1 MVTKSSLAVI
11 QPGGGVPARAK
22 AKPAASGLALINE
35 VLDADI
41 VQAMVDADRFRL
53 QVQREDTYLGGEGE
67 IRPEL
72 LEGAKPLH
80 RRWLPDSARAFAA
93 YDCLTEMTFP
103 GAQRFPL
110 TQADASTMLHYLF
123 GAMGKRRNDEGGG
136 QTAGVCRYVQ
146 SCKQRSRTGPRFVG
160 IDAEASRDPGNRH
173 QATDGSKNFRA
184 VGSRTA

>member
-123 GAMGKRRNDEGGG
+123 GAMGKRRNDEAAAKLLACVDTFSPASNALGPALGLWG
-136 QTAGVCRYVQ
+136 STPRHPAILAIAI
-146 SCKQRSRTGPRFVG
+146 KQLMAAKT
-160 IDAEASRDPGNRH
+160 
-173 QATDGSKNFRA
+173 
-184 VGSRTA
+184 